1 MTIYTLL
8 MYPTGVKTEKL
19 YVMLQ
24 SGCPDCLVV
33 KLVNYADILMLFSK
47 ENNVIKSDNVI
58 M

>member
-1 MTIYTLL
+1 